1 MFDII
6 DRPALK
12 AQAKAAIRKAAP
24 NIYLVSMVC
33 LLLTN
38 APSFVT
44 EGPTIR
50 LMLQAGSAEEMM
62 RIYENSAL
70 ASGGLLLGLATAAM
84 GIFLSLVSC
93 GWKLYA
99 LRTSREE
106 ETGGLETLFACFQQ
120 FWRFFSAIL
129 LMGLFTFLWCLLF
142 IIPGIIAAY
151 SYSQTIFIMLD
162 HPEMSAMEAI
172 AASKKMMRGR
182 KAEFF
187 VLELSFFGWSFL
199 ATFTFGLLN
208 IWLEPYMQVTC
219 ANFYNAVSGW
229 QKVIPEE
236 QPFSTPVEEWWKQ

>member
-24 NIYLVSMVC
+24 NIYLVSIVC

-38 APSFVT
+38 APTFVT

-50 LMLQAGSAEEMM
+50 LMLQAGSVEEML
-62 RIYENSAL
+62 RIYENSSL
-70 ASGGLLLGLATAAM
+70 ATTGFLLSIATAAM
-84 GIFLSLVSC
+84 SIFLSLVTC

-129 LMGLFTFLWCLLF
+129 LTGLFTFLWCLLF

-162 HPEMSAMEAI
+162 HPEMSAMDAI
-172 AASKKMMRGR
+172 RASKQMMRGR
-182 KAEFF
+182 KAELF
-187 VLELSFFGWSFL
+187 VLELSFFGWAFL

-208 IWLEPYMQVTC
+208 IWLEPYMQVTH

-229 QKVIPEE
+229 QKVLPEE
-236 QPFSTPVEEWWKQ
+236 QPFSAPVEEWWKQ

>member
-84 GIFLSLVSC
+84 SIFLSLVSC

-236 QPFSTPVEEWWKQ
+236 QPFSAPVEEWWKQ

>member
-6 DRPALK
+6 DRPTLK
-12 AQAKAAIRKAAP
+12 AQAKAAIRKTSP
-24 NIYLVSMVC
+24 NIYLVSIVC

-38 APSFVT
+38 APSFVA
-44 EGPTIR
+44 EGPTVR
-50 LMLQAGSAEEMM
+50 LILQAGSVEEMLH
-62 RIYENSAL
+62 IYENSAL
-70 ASGGLLLGLATAAM
+70 ASNSLLLGVATAAM
-84 GIFLSLVSC
+84 SIFLSLVSC
-93 GWKLYA
+93 GWMLYA

-182 KAEFF
+182 KAELF
-187 VLELSFFGWSFL
+187 VLELSFLGWALLS
-199 ATFTFGLLN
+199 TFTFGLLN
-208 IWLEPYMQVTC
+208 IWLEPYMQVTW

-229 QKVIPEE
+229 QKAAPQE
-236 QPFSTPVEEWWKQ
+236 QPFSAPVEEWWKQ